1 MINYVAGTLAARGE
15 NSIVID
21 HQGIGLE
28 ILVPDSLL
36 DTMPAIGAE
45 VKVYTYFHVK
55 EDGMRLYGFASR
67 QDRELYKQ
75 LITVSGIGPKGGLAI
90 MSTLRSDDIRF
101 AILSDDAKTIA
112 MAPGI
117 GPKTAQKLILELKD
131 KIDMEA
137 SIAEALDHGEQKA
150 LAEGESNGAADTL
163 IADTVNA
170 LTALGYSPTEAM
182 RAVHSVD
189 MPENPTVEQL
199 LKLSL
204 KNV

>member
-1 MINYVAGTLAARGE
+1 MIYYVAGTLAARGE

-36 DTMPAIGAE
+36 DAMPAIGAE

-55 EDGMRLYGFASR
+55 EDGMRLYGFASG

-90 MSTLRSDDIRF
+90 MSTLSSDDIRF

-112 MAPGI
+112 TAPGI
-117 GPKTAQKLILELKD
+117 GPKTAKKLILELKD

-137 SIAEALDHGEQKA
+137 SVAEALDHGEQKVPA
-150 LAEGESNGAADTL
+150 REGENGVADAV

-182 RAVHSVD
+182 RAVRSVE
-189 MPENPTVEQL
+189 MPEEPTVEQL

>member
-1 MINYVAGTLAARGE
+1 MIDYVAGILAFRGE
-15 NSIVID
+15 NSVVID

-28 ILVPDSLL
+28 ILVPNSLL
-36 DTMPAIGAE
+36 DAMPVVGAE
-45 VKVYTYFHVK
+45 VKVHTYFHVK

-90 MSTLRSDDIRF
+90 MSTLSSDDIRF

-112 MAPGI
+112 TAPGI
-117 GPKTAQKLILELKD
+117 GSKTAQKLILELKD

-137 SIAEALDHGEQKA
+137 ALTEALENGEENAK
-150 LAEGESNGAADTL
+150 AEGSDGVPSDVIT
-163 IADTVNA
+163 DTVNA

-182 RAVHSVD
+182 RAVRSAE
-189 MPENPTVEQL
+189 MPEEPTVEQL

-204 KNV
+204 KHL

>member
-1 MINYVAGTLAARGE
+1 MIYYVAGTLAARGE

-21 HQGIGLE
+21 HQGVGLE
-28 ILVPDSLL
+28 ILVPESLL
-36 DTMPAIGAE
+36 NSMPVVGAE

-55 EDGMRLYGFASR
+55 EDGMRLYGFASK

-90 MSTLRSDDIRF
+90 MSTLSSDDIRF

-112 MAPGI
+112 TAPGI
-117 GPKTAQKLILELKD
+117 GPKTAKKLILELKD
-131 KIDMEA
+131 KIDMESA
-137 SIAEALDHGEQKA
+137 LAEALEHGEQNGKSE
-150 LAEGESNGAADTL
+150 EGVDGVPDAVIT
-163 IADTVNA
+163 DTVNA

-182 RAVHSVD
+182 RAVRAVP
-189 MPENPTVEQL
+189 MPEEPTIEQL

-204 KNV
+204 KNL

>member
-1 MINYVAGTLAARGE
+1 MIYYVAGTLAARGE

-21 HQGIGLE
+21 HQGLGLE
-28 ILVPDSLL
+28 ILVPNSLL
-36 DTMPAIGAE
+36 DAMPAIGME

-90 MSTLRSDDIRF
+90 MSTLSSDDIRF

-112 MAPGI
+112 TAPGI

-137 SIAEALDHGEQKA
+137 ALAEVLDHGEENAK
-150 LAEGESNGAADTL
+150 AEGDGKPKDVIT
-163 IADTVNA
+163 DTVNA
-170 LTALGYSPTEAM
+170 LIALGYSPTEAM
-182 RAVHSVD
+182 RAVGAVE
-189 MPENPTVEQL
+189 MPEESTIEQL

-204 KNV
+204 KHL